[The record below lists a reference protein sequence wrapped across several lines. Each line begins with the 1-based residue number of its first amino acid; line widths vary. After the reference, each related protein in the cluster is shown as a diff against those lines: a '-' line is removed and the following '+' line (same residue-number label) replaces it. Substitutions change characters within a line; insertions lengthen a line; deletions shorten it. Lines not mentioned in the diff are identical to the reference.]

1 MWLRLS
7 RCLSNAAQA
16 RADAASIA
24 FRADCPHCYPIISS
38 SRIAAQKLG
47 IIVHRVDYHVDIA
60 VVVKISESA
69 ATGSDRLGDARS
81 ALHRDIF
88 EAAVSQ
94 VSIEQLALRI
104 SGFGFELLDFWIY
117 MPVTDQDVWPAIV
130 VHIKKSAAPAK
141 VLRVRA
147 EAGGKSWIFKIRAAE
162 VVIKRRRVAREIS
175 FNDIEIA
182 VHIVVSRGDFHA
194 RLRLAIGTEGASG
207 FQRDVHKLAVLLV
220 LVKRTRVGVIR
231 NIDIGPAIVIEI
243 SGQHA

>member
-16 RADAASIA
+16 RADAAAIRSHA
-24 FRADCPHCYPIISS
+24 NRADFDPIVISA
-38 SRIAAQKLG
+38 RIAAQQLG

-147 EAGGKSWIFKIRAAE
+147 EAGGKSCIFKIRAAE
-162 VVIKRRRVAREIS
+162 VVIKRRRVSGEIG
-175 FNDIEIA
+175 FDDIEIA
-182 VHIVVSRGDFHA
+182 IHVVVGGRDSHPG
-194 RLRLAIGTEGASG
+194 LRLAIRTEGASG
-207 FQRDVHKLAVLLV
+207 F
-220 LVKRTRVGVIR
+220 
-231 NIDIGPAIVIEI
+231 
-243 SGQHA
+243 

>member
-7 RCLSNAAQA
+7 RCLSNAPQA
-16 RADAASIA
+16 RANAAAIRFHA
-24 FRADCPHCYPIISS
+24 NRADFDPIVTSA
-38 SRIAAQKLG
+38 RIATQKLR
-47 IIVHRVDYHVDIA
+47 IIVYRVDDHIDVA

-81 ALHRDIF
+81 ALHRDIL

-147 EAGGKSWIFKIRAAE
+147 EAGGKSCIFKIRAAE
-162 VVIKRRRVAREIS
+162 VVIKRRRVSGEIS

-182 VHIVVSRGDFHA
+182 VHIVISRGDSHA

-207 FQRDVHKLAVLLV
+207 FQRDVHKFAIFLV
-220 LVKRTRVGVIR
+220 LIERTR
-231 NIDIGPAIVIEI
+231 
-243 SGQHA
+243 S

>member
-16 RADAASIA
+16 RADAAAIG
-24 FRADCPHCYPIISS
+24 FRADCPHFDPIVISA
-38 SRIAAQKLG
+38 RIAAQQLG

-94 VSIEQLALRI
+94 VSLEQLALRI

-147 EAGGKSWIFKIRAAE
+147 EAGGKSCIFKIRAAE

-182 VHIVVSRGDFHA
+182 VHLVCRLLLEKTN
-194 RLRLAIGTEGASG
+194 LRLAIGTEGASG
-207 FQRDVHKLAVLLV
+207 FQRDVHKFAIFLV
-220 LVKRTRVGVIR
+220 LIERTR
-231 NIDIGPAIVIEI
+231 
-243 SGQHA
+243 S